1 MNQVNILLVEDNE
14 GNIILTTE
22 AFEDMQLANSI
33 SIVRDGEEALQ
44 FLRKQD
50 RFENAPTP
58 QLILMDI
65 NLPGIDGKELLDI
78 IKKDVTLQEIPVVML
93 TSSAADADISECYDK
108 HVNWYITK
116 PIDYDKYTKV
126 MHEIEAFYVSFV
138 PYHKKLRKVK

>member
-1 MNQVNILLVEDNE
+1 MNEVHILLVEDND
-14 GNIILTTE
+14 GDIILTTE
-22 AFEDMQLANSI
+22 AFRDMKLENKI
-33 SIVRDGEEALQ
+33 SVVKDGDDALR
-44 FLRKQD
+44 FLRKQGE
-50 RFENAPTP
+50 FTHVSTP

-78 IKKDVTLQEIPVVML
+78 IKKDALLKEIPVVML
-93 TSSAADADISECYDK
+93 TGSAADSDIRECYDK

-138 PYHKKLRKVK
+138 PYPKKGK